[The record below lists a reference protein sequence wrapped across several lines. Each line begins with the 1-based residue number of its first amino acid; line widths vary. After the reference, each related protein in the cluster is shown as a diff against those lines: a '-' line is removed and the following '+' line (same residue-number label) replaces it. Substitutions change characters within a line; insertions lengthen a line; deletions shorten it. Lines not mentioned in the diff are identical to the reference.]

1 LFNALTGLNQ
11 KVGNFSGVTV
21 EKKTGLAKISNAL
34 QANIIDLPG
43 TYSLYPKSEDEYV
56 TYDALFN
63 PEAKPKP
70 DLIIVVADASNL
82 KRNLLFASQIID
94 LKIPVVIALTM
105 MDVAVKK
112 GILID
117 AQALSIQTGVAVVRI
132 NPRKQKGIALLNKQI
147 EASANNLKQYV
158 ARETIDNNLFAPEVI
173 AGVQQIFPN
182 LSKYACMHLAAECDN
197 INFLNALQLADINSL
212 KSKFNFNKTKIQ
224 GNEIMQRYGRIKHIM
239 QASVTEDD
247 PLKKERRT
255 EFIDKT
261 LLHPLWG
268 NLVLMLV
275 LFLLFQSIFWLA
287 SYPMDWIDKGFGT
300 FTNFLNTKLPQTW
313 FSDLLIN
320 GLLAGLGGILV
331 FVPQIAILFGL
342 ITILEDTGY
351 MARIGFLSDRLMRSV
366 GLNGRAVL
374 PLISGMA
381 CAVPAIMATRTIE
394 NKKERL
400 IAILVTPF
408 MSCSARIPVYT
419 ILIGLVIPKHFY
431 FGFIGL
437 QGLVMMAL
445 YLLGF
450 LLAILASKVL
460 SWLIKTKG
468 KHAFLMELPIYRAPR
483 WRNIFITMLEKSKV
497 FVHDAGK
504 VIIVISIIL
513 WALCH
518 FGPGNDMQAIKIK
531 YANTTDAPQAAT
543 EMLSASYAGH
553 LGRII
558 EPAIKPLGFDWKIGI
573 ALIASFA
580 AREVFV
586 GTMATLYSVGNADN
600 DNITLTQKMAAAKNS
615 LGTPTYTVAS
625 GTSLLIFY
633 CIALQ
638 CMSTLSIVKR
648 ETKSWFYPLMQFFV
662 MGILAYSLSLLAYLI
677 LS

>member
-21 EKKTGLAKISNAL
+21 EKKTGIARISNTL
-34 QANIIDLPG
+34 QGNIIDLPG

-63 PEAKPKP
+63 PLATPKP

-105 MDVAVKK
+105 MDVAIKK

-158 ARETIDNNLFAPEVI
+158 ARETLDNHAFAPQVI
-173 AGVQQIFPN
+173 KGVQHIFPN
-182 LSKYACMHLAAECDN
+182 LSNYACMHLAAECDN
-197 INFLNALQLADINSL
+197 ISFLSASQTSSIKQL
-212 KSKFNFNKTKIQ
+212 KFDNNFNKTKIQ
-224 GNEIMQRYGRIKHIM
+224 GNEIMQRYARIKQIM
-239 QASVTEDD
+239 QASVTEED

-255 EFIDKT
+255 EFLDKT

-268 NLVLMLV
+268 NLTLLLV

-287 SYPMDWIDKGFGT
+287 SYPMDWIDSGFGA
-300 FTNFLNTKLPQTW
+300 FTNYLNTYLPQSW
-313 FSDLLIN
+313 LSDLLVN

-374 PLISGMA
+374 PLISAMA

-419 ILIGLVIPKHFY
+419 ILIGLVIPKVY
-431 FGFIGL
+431 YLGFIGL

-445 YLLGF
+445 YVLGF
-450 LLAILASKVL
+450 LLAIMASKVL

-483 WRNIFITMLEKSKV
+483 WRNIFITMMEKSKI

-504 VIIVISIIL
+504 VIIVISIAL
-513 WALCH
+513 WVLCH
-518 FGPGNDMQAIKIK
+518 FGPGNAISNVKAK
-531 YANTTDAPQAAT
+531 YAQDVTTPEAANAI
-543 EMLSASYAGH
+543 LSASYAGH

-558 EPAIKPLGFDWKIGI
+558 EPVIKPLGFDWKIGI

-586 GTMATLYSVGNADN
+586 GTMATLYSVGNTDN
-600 DNITLTQKMAAAKNS
+600 NNITLTQKMAAAKNNDG
-615 LGTPTYTVAS
+615 LATYTVAS

-638 CMSTLSIVKR
+638 CMSTLAIVKR
-648 ETKSWFYPLMQFFV
+648 ETKSWFYPIMQFVV
-662 MGILAYSLSLLAYLI
+662 MSVLAYSLSLLAYWI
-677 LS
+677 LK